1 MNHLCRMMKLSTLC
15 MLFFTVP
22 AFAYSG
28 AQSIMLSVKNE
39 RLEDVLTKISMQTH
53 YKFIYDDELLAKMPR
68 VSIEVKN
75 DKLEDI
81 LTRTFAKTDFAFE
94 IISGTVVISR
104 KPNADKG
111 VSPVNKQQQML
122 TGRVLDEKNLPLPGA
137 TVAIKNKT
145 GNRVI
150 SDANGNFSISVEDN
164 DVIQVSFIGYVTQE
178 MTVNSRIKNI
188 TVSLKSADAQL
199 GEVVVVG
206 YGTMKKRDVTGSVS
220 QIKGDDL
227 KNMPVRNATEALQ
240 GRTSGVVVTS
250 TGGSP
255 GTAPAVR
262 IRGVGTVN
270 NNNPLYVVDG
280 LPQTD
285 IGWLNPNDISSIEIL
300 KDASASAIY
309 GTRAANGVV
318 MVTTKRGKQ
327 FGDVLK
333 STVNF
338 DAYYGIQNPI
348 KTYEM
353 MNAAEF
359 MDYKNL
365 ANVNS
370 GLPEYFS
377 AAQKSEV
384 LGFLK
389 SNFGSEEGTNW
400 WNEIRQKDAPVQNYN
415 VTIAGGMKDLAYSS
429 SLGYMSQDGIIQ
441 GSDYDRLTWRTNF
454 DHNLKDWFKLSG
466 NFGLIHETRRN
477 VLENSP
483 GFSTAFI
490 AFVADPISPVYRT
503 GLKDIPSF
511 LESSFFLDQVDPND
525 PYSFYS
531 PILMTNKFNPAS
543 QVNMA
548 KDNIWKG
555 IQMKGGL
562 AADVKITDFLKYRSS
577 FGLDLNRAGSDGF
590 TPKYKLDNEQY
601 VTDASVSKLVTSSNY
616 WVFENTLTFEKQIGD
631 HNINVMVG
639 TSAEET
645 LYEQTGASKQGYVT
659 NDPSQHIID
668 AGTINPGA
676 SGYKSESSLLSY
688 FSRAFYSYKNKYL
701 FTANFRRDGSSNFG
715 NGQKWGNFPS
725 FSAGWNF
732 SEEDFLESSTWLTK
746 GKLRA
751 SWGQIGNQA
760 IGGGAY
766 RNTYTGNLGYYL
778 FGDYTPYLRGGSNY
792 RGNPN
797 VHWETTEQTDI
808 GIELSLFDGAID
820 IVADYFKKTTD
831 GMLLNVPLPNY
842 LGFPNFPW
850 TNAGKIEN
858 KGLEFE
864 VAYHNNKGAF
874 KYTIAGNLFTFKNKV
889 LSLGGG
895 EPILGGGW
903 INYTTTKTEEGMP
916 IGYFFGL
923 KTDGIFQSQAEVDGY
938 FQEGARPGD
947 LKFVDVNGDKKID
960 NQDRTNIG
968 DPFPNVSYGLNFNG
982 SYKNFD
988 ISFSMQGTLGNDI
1001 MNIKKIDMN
1010 SGVGWYNAPK
1020 DLMKK
1025 AWSPT
1030 NPSNDQFAIN
1040 ATNTNNLQISD
1051 WLVEDGSYLRM
1062 KNVQVGYTLPE
1073 QMMKKAKIQK
1083 IRIWAGAYNLF
1094 TITNYTGLDP
1104 EIGSTSPLS
1113 SGVDQGYYPI
1123 AKSYMI
1129 GVNATF

>member
-1 MNHLCRMMKLSTLC
+1 
-15 MLFFTVP
+15 MLLFTIP

-39 RLEDVLTKISMQTH
+39 HLENVLTQISLQTK
-53 YKFIYDDELLAKMPR
+53 YKFIYDDELIAKMPR
-68 VSIEVKN
+68 VSIDVKN
-75 DKLEDI
+75 DKLSEV
-81 LTRTFAKTDFAFE
+81 LTRTLAKTDFTFE

-104 KPNADKG
+104 KHGLAKLTTADK
-111 VSPVNKQQQML
+111 NLQKML
-122 TGRVLDEKNLPLPGA
+122 TGHVQDEQGLPLPGA
-137 TVAIKNKT
+137 TVSIKNKT

-150 SDANGNFSISVEDN
+150 SDANGNFSITVTDN
-164 DVIQVSFIGYVTQE
+164 DIIQVSFIGYHTQE
-178 MTVNSRIKNI
+178 VTVNSEMT
-188 TVSLKSADAQL
+188 TVTISLKSSDAHL
-199 GEVVVVG
+199 REVVVVG
-206 YGTMKKRDVTGSVS
+206 YGTMEKRDVTGAVS
-220 QIKGDDL
+220 QIKGDAL
-227 KNMPVRNATEALQ
+227 KNMPVRNVTEALQ
-240 GRTSGVVVTS
+240 GKTSGVVVTS

-262 IRGVGTVN
+262 IRGIGTVN

-318 MVTTKRGKQ
+318 MVTTKRGQQ

-333 STVNF
+333 STVTF

-348 KTYEM
+348 STYEM

-365 ANVNS
+365 ANTNA
-370 GLPEYFS
+370 GLPEYFTTT
-377 AAQKSEV
+377 QKAEV
-384 LGFLK
+384 LNFLQ

-400 WNEIRQKDAPVQNYN
+400 WNAINQKDAPVQNYN
-415 VTIAGGMKDLAYSS
+415 VTLSGGMKDLAYSS
-429 SLGYMSQDGIIQ
+429 SLGYMEQNGIIT
-441 GSDYDRLTWRTNF
+441 GSDYDRLTWRSNF
-454 DHNLKDWFKLSG
+454 DHNIKDWFKLSG
-466 NFGLIHETRRN
+466 NFGLIHESRRN

-483 GFSTAFI
+483 GFNTAFI

-511 LESSFFLDQVDPND
+511 LENSFFLDQIDPND

-531 PILMTNKFNPAS
+531 PILMTNKENPLS
-543 QVNMA
+543 QVNIY
-548 KDNIWKG
+548 KNNVWKG

-562 AADVKITDFLKYRSS
+562 AGDVRITDFLKYRSS
-577 FGLDLNRAGSDGF
+577 FGLDLSRGGSDGF
-590 TPKYKLDNEQY
+590 TPKYRLDNEQFAA
-601 VTDASVSKLVTSSNY
+601 DATVSKFVTSSNY
-616 WVFENTLTFEKQIGD
+616 WVFENTLTFEKQLGN

-645 LYEQTGASKQGYVT
+645 KYEQTGASKQGYVT
-659 NDPSQHIID
+659 NDASQHIID

-676 SGYKSESSLLSY
+676 SGYKSESALVSY
-688 FSRAFYSYKNKYL
+688 FSRAFYSYKDKYL

-732 SEEDFLESSTWLTK
+732 SEEDFLKSSTWLTR

-797 VHWETTEQTDI
+797 VRWETTEQTDI
-808 GIELSLFDGAID
+808 GVELSLFGGAID
-820 IVADYFKKTTD
+820 IVADYFEKTTD
-831 GMLLNVPLPNY
+831 GMLLNVPLPTY

-864 VAYHNNKGAF
+864 LAYHNNKRAF

-889 LSLGGG
+889 ISLGGG

-903 INYTTTKTEEGMP
+903 INYTTTKTEEGKP

-947 LKFVDVNGDKKID
+947 LKFVDVNGDQKID

-968 DPFPNVSYGLNFNG
+968 DPFPGISYGLNFNS

-988 ISFSMQGTLGNDI
+988 LSFSMQGTSGNDI

-1020 DLMKK
+1020 DLMDR
-1025 AWSPT
+1025 AWSST

-1062 KNVQVGYTLPE
+1062 KNIQVGYTLPAA
-1073 QMMKKAKIQK
+1073 MMNKAKIQK

-1113 SGVDQGYYPI
+1113 SGVDQGYYPV

>member
-1 MNHLCRMMKLSTLC
+1 
-15 MLFFTVP
+15 MLLLTIP
-22 AFAYSG
+22 AFAYSE

-39 RLEDVLTKISMQTH
+39 RLENVLTQISMQTK
-53 YKFIYDDELLAKMPR
+53 YKFIYDDELIATMPR
-68 VSIEVKN
+68 VSIDVKN
-75 DKLEDI
+75 EKLSEV
-81 LTRTFAKTDFAFE
+81 LTRTLAKTDFTFE

-104 KPNADKG
+104 KHERAKLTTA
-111 VSPVNKQQQML
+111 NKNSQKML
-122 TGRVLDEKNLPLPGA
+122 TGRVQDEQGLPLPGA
-137 TVAIKNKT
+137 TVSVKNKT
-145 GNRVI
+145 GSRAI
-150 SDANGNFSISVEDN
+150 SDANGNFSLSVADN
-164 DVIQVSFIGYVTQE
+164 DVLQVSFIGYHTQE
-178 MTVNSRIKNI
+178 VTVNSEMTTVTI
-188 TVSLKSADAQL
+188 TLKSADAQL
-199 GEVVVVG
+199 EGVVVVG
-206 YGTMKKRDVTGSVS
+206 YGTMKKRDVTGAVS
-220 QIKGDDL
+220 QIKGDAL

-240 GRTSGVVVTS
+240 GKTSGVVVTS

-262 IRGVGTVN
+262 IRGIGTVN

-285 IGWLNPNDISSIEIL
+285 IGWLNPNDISSLEIL

-318 MVTTKRGKQ
+318 MVTTKRGQQ

-333 STVNF
+333 STVTF

-365 ANVNS
+365 ANTNA
-370 GLPEYFS
+370 GLPEYFT
-377 AAQKSEV
+377 ATQKSEV
-384 LGFLK
+384 LNFLR

-400 WNEIRQKDAPVQNYN
+400 WNEINQKDAPVQNYN
-415 VTIAGGMKDLAYSS
+415 VTISGGMKDLAYSS
-429 SLGYMSQDGIIQ
+429 SLGYMEQQGIIK
-441 GSDYDRLTWRTNF
+441 GSDYDRLTWRSNF

-466 NFGLIHETRRN
+466 NFGLIHESRRN

-511 LESSFFLDQVDPND
+511 LENSFFLDQIDPND

-531 PILMTNKFNPAS
+531 PILLTNKENPAS
-543 QVNMA
+543 QVNIY
-548 KDNIWKG
+548 KDNVWKG
-555 IQMKGGL
+555 VQMKGGL

-577 FGLDLNRAGSDGF
+577 FGLDLSRGSSDGF
-590 TPKYKLDNEQY
+590 TPRYRLDNEQF
-601 VTDASVSKLVTSSNY
+601 VTDATVSKFVTANNY
-616 WVFENTLTFEKQIGD
+616 WVFENTLTFEKQLGD

-645 LYEQTGASKQGYVT
+645 KFEQTGASKQGFVT

-676 SGYKSESSLLSY
+676 SGFKSESALVSY
-688 FSRAFYSYKNKYL
+688 FSRAFYSYKDKYL

-732 SEEDFLESSTWLTK
+732 SEENFLEGSTWLTR

-778 FGDYTPYLRGGSNY
+778 FGDYTPFLRGGSNY
-792 RGNPN
+792 MGNPN
-797 VHWETTEQTDI
+797 VRWETTEQTDI

-820 IVADYFKKTTD
+820 IVADYFEKTTD

-842 LGFPNFPW
+842 LGFSNFPW

-864 VAYHNNKGAF
+864 LAYNNNKGAF

-889 LSLGGG
+889 ISLGGG

-903 INYTTTKTEEGMP
+903 INYTTTKTEEGKP

-923 KTDGIFQSQAEVDGY
+923 KTDGIFQSQAEVDNY

-947 LKFVDVNGDKKID
+947 LKFIDVNGDQKID
-960 NQDRTNIG
+960 NQDRTHIG
-968 DPFPNVSYGLNFNG
+968 DPFPKISYGLNFNS

-988 ISFSMQGTLGNDI
+988 ISLSMQGTLGNDI

-1020 DLMKK
+1020 DLMDR

-1062 KNVQVGYTLPE
+1062 KNVQIGYTLPAD
-1073 QMMKKAKIQK
+1073 MMKKAKIQK

-1113 SGVDQGYYPI
+1113 SGVDNGYYPV
-1123 AKSYMI
+1123 AKSYMV